1 MNLNFNA
8 ETVAPMQSF
17 EPLPVGY
24 YTAMITSSESK
35 PTKSGTGTILNL
47 RFDILDGE
55 FKGRIIFV
63 GLNVFNASP
72 VAEGIARSEL
82 GSICRAVNVM
92 QLTDS
97 SQLHS
102 RPMKIKLAIQPAKD
116 GYDAKNVIKEY
127 SSLSSNPSTAPATQ
141 EATVVASG
149 KAPAPWEK

>member
-1 MNLNFNA
+1 MQLNFNA

-17 EPLPVGY
+17 EVLPVGY

-47 RFDILDGE
+47 RFDILEGE
-55 FKGRIIFV
+55 HKGRIVFV
-63 GLNVFNASP
+63 GLNVYNQNK
-72 VAEGIARSEL
+72 VAENIAQSEL

-97 SQLHS
+97 SQLHN

-127 SSLSSNPSTAPATQ
+127 SSLSSNQVATPTPQ
-141 EATVVASG
+141 DTTVTTSG